1 MTCTIT
7 CEWQGRSRSL
17 QTLSRSCYS
26 LTSPVDLSS
35 KWRLERDPFFLR
47 DPDAMPVIT
56 PKLEVKKPAPRS
68 PISTNEELMMICGWG
83 KCVRRLERVLQKGPN
98 VNFKGKDGFTPLH
111 LAAGCASP
119 TFTKRLLESNADP
132 NVPATELNATPLDIV
147 SDTIAFEE
155 ARDDRL
161 NDFDQVNRLDDT
173 ALAVRPDLRPH
184 REVRKILE
192 EAGAVFGKD
201 W

>member
-1 MTCTIT
+1 
-7 CEWQGRSRSL
+7 
-17 QTLSRSCYS
+17 
-26 LTSPVDLSS
+26 
-35 KWRLERDPFFLR
+35 
-47 DPDAMPVIT
+47 
-56 PKLEVKKPAPRS
+56 
-68 PISTNEELMMICGWG
+68 MICGWG
-83 KCVRRLERVLQKGPN
+83 KCVSRLERVLQKGPN

-173 ALAVRPDLRPH
+173 ALAIRPDLRPH

-201 W
+201 VASNGAVKGGEPSELRSYTSKEVTYNVPAHLKSGKYDLSRYQDAILLETDYDPKTGGSL